1 MPRHGFDD
9 EEILWTGGPRQVQ
22 TPPLFEV
29 TAWVGYGIAIAAV
42 AFACVRS
49 GGLKQSASGSL
60 LFAAWA
66 VTVSLL
72 ARSVPKWWAA
82 GARYTVTQRSVIW
95 QRGPFRRT
103 LDRAAIS
110 YARITWSEHAAHI
123 GNLELIRAVPTGVL
137 WRRLALRL
145 EGLESPDGVFA
156 IIRGAQSVASPG
168 HGTLPIAQRLDR
180 DEHVLWAARPL
191 PSLKSYLPRNAEE
204 WSLTFVTV
212 ALVILSV
219 FMAFKTVALER
230 RLLRA
235 GYALS
240 SISFWGLAIGMGAAI
255 FVIFGTAL
263 FLAKTTLVKR
273 ARSLYETRYV
283 ISNKRV
289 LIQRGREELH
299 LERNRII
306 DVIETPAGEGTRTLF
321 LVIDG
326 PRARA
331 LAIGGA
337 FGEAEHGPD
346 LRPVIEFVRDS
357 DGARRALPGGKI
369 SVPPPPRERHAA

>member
-1 MPRHGFDD
+1 MPRHGFDG
-9 EEILWTGGPRQVQ
+9 EEILWTGGPRLVQ
-22 TPPLFEV
+22 TPPLFEA
-29 TAWVGYGIAIAAV
+29 TGWVGFGIAIAAV

-49 GGLKQSASGSL
+49 AGLGQSPSGSL
-60 LFAAWA
+60 VFAAWA
-66 VTVSLL
+66 ITTGML
-72 ARSVPKWWAA
+72 ARTVPRWWAT

-110 YARITWSEHAAHI
+110 YARITWSERAAHV
-123 GNLELIRAVPTGVL
+123 GDLELVRAVPTGAL
-137 WRRLALRL
+137 WRRLSLRL
-145 EGLESPDGVFA
+145 EGLESPDGVLA

-180 DEHVLWAARPL
+180 DEHVIWAARPL
-191 PSLKSYLPRNAEE
+191 PSLRSYLPQTAEE
-204 WSLTFVTV
+204 WTLAFASLG
-212 ALVILSV
+212 LVVISIW
-219 FMAFKTVALER
+219 MGFKLVGLEKKV
-230 RLLRA
+230 LRA
-235 GYALS
+235 GYSVA
-240 SISFWGLAIGMGAAI
+240 SISFWGLAIGMGAA
-255 FVIFGTAL
+255 VLVMFGTAL
-263 FLAKTTLVKR
+263 FLAKSTLVRR
-273 ARSLYETRYV
+273 ARSLHETRYV

-306 DVIETPAGEGTRTLF
+306 DVIDAPAGEGTRTLF

-346 LRPVIEFVRDS
+346 LHPVLECVRDS
-357 DGARRALPGGKI
+357 DGARRALPGGKN
-369 SVPPPPRERHAA
+369 SVPPPQRHAA